1 MIVAIDGPAGCGK
14 STIAKLV
21 AKELGY
27 YFLNTGS
34 FYRAIAYSLLEKGG
48 DPEDREGALSLAR
61 SLAFS
66 VKDGDLCVDGED
78 VEDRLHTKP
87 VDKASSI
94 VSTDPRLRQVVT
106 DAVRR
111 IAGQMDIVTEGRD
124 TTTVIFPDAACK
136 FYFDATPQVR
146 AQRRIAQ
153 QGEGQSYEEVLRLI
167 MERDE
172 RDRNKEVGSLKV
184 APDAVIIDTSHLTIA
199 QVCEKVVSVVR
210 SRSGMGVDK

>member
-21 AKELGY
+21 ASQLGY

-61 SLAFS
+61 SIDFS
-66 VKDGDLCVDGED
+66 VKDGDLCVDGKN
-78 VEDRLHTKP
+78 VEARLHTKP
-87 VDKASSI
+87 VDRASSI

-124 TTTVIFPDAACK
+124 TTTVIFPDAECK
-136 FYFDATPQVR
+136 FYFDATPEVR

-153 QGEGQSYEEVLRLI
+153 QGEGQTFDEVLRLI
-167 MERDE
+167 RERDE

-210 SRSGMGVDK
+210 SRSGMGVNK

>member
-14 STIAKLV
+14 STVARCV

-34 FYRAIAYSLLEKGG
+34 FYRAVTYAHIQRGG
-48 DPEDREGALSLAR
+48 DCSDRAACLETAR
-61 SLAFS
+61 SIEIT
-66 VKDGDLCVDGED
+66 VRDGDICIDGQD
-78 VEDRLHTKP
+78 VEDKLHTKA
-87 VDKASSI
+87 VDMNASI
-94 VSTDPRLRQVVT
+94 VSSDPALRQIVT
-106 DAVRR
+106 GIIRQ
-111 IAGQMDIVTEGRD
+111 IAGSMDIVTEGRD
-124 TTTVIFPDAACK
+124 TTTVIFPFAQCK

>member
-1 MIVAIDGPAGCGK
+1 MAACCRTPLRISTAGVPQVSSRKRRLYRDIWLNSID
-14 STIAKLV
+14 
-21 AKELGY
+21 
-27 YFLNTGS
+27 
-34 FYRAIAYSLLEKGG
+34 R
-48 DPEDREGALSLAR
+48 
-61 SLAFS
+61 
-66 VKDGDLCVDGED
+66 
-78 VEDRLHTKP
+78 
-87 VDKASSI
+87 ASSI

-136 FYFDATPQVR
+136 FYFDATPEVR